1 MKKRVLLVFLL
12 GLSAAA
18 ATAQIK
24 ILDMDSL
31 AVRETPSKVL
41 QFNTLLV
48 DGGTLR
54 EDGGQREYVFGF
66 RNISPRPVVITKIRT
81 DCSCLG
87 AESSR
92 REIAPG
98 DSASVR
104 LRYSP
109 HGRSGSFL
117 SKAYVH
123 TSESEAVEAVL
134 TLKIRVVDDSP
145 YPYRMGMYALS
156 AKEVAFSAGTPG
168 AAGVDFRRTSASAP
182 QLTARDQ
189 FLPEGVKAV
198 LKNDSISIE
207 YDGTAGKGEYP
218 LFLESGDRQTKI
230 TIRIK

>member
-1 MKKRVLLVFLL
+1 MKRGLLVLLT

-18 ATAQIK
+18 VAAAQIK
-24 ILDMDSL
+24 VLDMDSI
-31 AVRETPSKVL
+31 AVRETQSKVL
-41 QFNTLLV
+41 KFNTLLV

-54 EDGGQREYVFGF
+54 EDGGPREYVFGF
-66 RNISPRPVVITKIRT
+66 RNISQKPVVITKIRT
-81 DCSCLG
+81 DCSCLR
-87 AESSR
+87 AESIR

-98 DSASVR
+98 DSAAVR
-104 LRYSP
+104 LGYSP

-123 TSESEAVEAVL
+123 TSESDEVEAVL

-156 AKEVAFSAGTPG
+156 SKEAVFDAGTPG
-168 AAGVDFRRTSASAP
+168 AAGVGLRRTSASAP
-182 QLTARDQ
+182 LLTLRAQ

-198 LKNDSISIE
+198 LKNDCISIE

-218 LFLESGDRQTKI
+218 LFLESGDRQAKI

>member
-1 MKKRVLLVFLL
+1 MKRGLLVLLT
-12 GLSAAA
+12 GLFAA
-18 ATAQIK
+18 ATAAAQIK
-24 ILDMDSL
+24 ILDIDSL

-54 EDGGQREYVFGF
+54 EDGGPGEYVFGF
-66 RNISPRPVVITKIRT
+66 RNISQKPVVITKIRT

-87 AESSR
+87 AECTR

-98 DSASVR
+98 DSAAVR

-109 HGRSGSFL
+109 RGRSGSFL

-123 TSESEAVEAVL
+123 TSESDEVEAVL
-134 TLKIRVVDDSP
+134 KLKIRVVDESP
-145 YPYRMGMYALS
+145 YPYRMGLYALS
-156 AKEVAFSAGTPG
+156 AKEVVFSAGTPG
-168 AAGVDFRRTSASAP
+168 AEGVELRRTSASAP
-182 QLTARDQ
+182 KLSARDQ
-189 FLPEGVKAV
+189 FLPQGVKAV
-198 LKNDSISIE
+198 LKNDCISIE

-218 LFLESGDRQTKI
+218 LYLESGDRQTKI